1 LSTARIKESIT
12 AYMKKTHSIDLSPI
26 KGMKTS
32 EIRNYLEFLLHHY
45 RTVDAFWFLFVSD
58 EIDLQTAERLN
69 QRVWGKVAGMAAKDI
84 LKRFQIKEK
93 GLRGFVEA
101 QRLYPWAMIIGYE
114 IDEKADEVIISVPH
128 CVPQEARIAK
138 GLPEFS
144 CKEMHRSE
152 FTNFARIID
161 DRIQVECLF
170 APPDPH
176 PDHTFCKWRFT
187 IAEGH

>member
-1 LSTARIKESIT
+1 
-12 AYMKKTHSIDLSPI
+12 MKKTHPIDFSPL
-26 KGMKTS
+26 KGMKPS
-32 EIRNYLEFLLHHY
+32 EMRSYLEFLLWHY
-45 RTVDAFWFLFVSD
+45 RIVDAFWFLFVSD
-58 EIDLQTAERLN
+58 ELDLQTAERLN
-69 QRVWGKVAGMAAKDI
+69 ERVWGKVAGMAAKDL

-101 QRLYPWAMIIGYE
+101 QRLFPWAMIIGYE

-152 FTNFARIID
+152 FENFAKIVD
-161 DRIQVECLF
+161 DRIQCRMSF
-170 APPDPH
+170 RTA
-176 PDHTFCKWRFT
+176 
-187 IAEGH
+187 GSSS

>member
-1 LSTARIKESIT
+1 
-12 AYMKKTHSIDLSPI
+12 MKKTHPIDLSPI
-26 KGMKTS
+26 KGMRTS
-32 EIRNYLEFLLHHY
+32 EMRSYLEFLLWHY
-45 RTVDAFWFLFVSD
+45 RTVDGFWFLFVAD
-58 EIDLQTAERLN
+58 EFDLETAEMLN
-69 QRVWGKVAGMAAKDI
+69 ERVWGKVAGMAAKDL

-93 GLRGFVEA
+93 GLRGFVET

-114 IDEKADEVIISVPH
+114 IDEKADEVIISVPR
-128 CVPQEARIAK
+128 CVPQEARVAK

-152 FTNFARIID
+152 FDNFAKIID
-161 DRIQVECLF
+161 DRIRVECLF

>member
-1 LSTARIKESIT
+1 
-12 AYMKKTHSIDLSPI
+12 MKKTHTIDLSPI
-26 KGMKTS
+26 KRMKTS
-32 EIRNYLEFLLHHY
+32 EMTSYLEFLLWHY
-45 RTVDAFWFLFVSD
+45 RIVDAFWFLFVS
-58 EIDLQTAERLN
+58 EEFDLQTAERLN
-69 QRVWGKVAGMAAKDI
+69 ERVWEKVSGMAAKDI

-101 QRLYPWAMIIGYE
+101 QRLFPWAMIIGYE

-128 CVPQEARIAK
+128 CVPQEARVAK

-152 FTNFARIID
+152 FENFAKIVD

-176 PDHTFCKWRFT
+176 PDHTFCTWRFT
-187 IAEGH
+187 IAEDH